1 MCPLKEE
8 CRDYF
13 AFEWEDPDT
22 HRKQQLRWTVLPQGF
37 TESPNLFGQALEQIL
52 RNYELGKRV
61 ILMQYIDD
69 LLLAGETQEVVRRES
84 IKLLNFLSL
93 QGLKVSKPKLQFV
106 EEEVKYFGHWISK
119 GTKKLDPERVN
130 EILSLRA
137 LRSKR

>member
-1 MCPLKEE
+1 M
-8 CRDYF
+8 
-13 AFEWEDPDT
+13 
-22 HRKQQLRWTVLPQGF
+22 
-37 TESPNLFGQALEQIL
+37 FGQALEQIL